1 MAGSMESIGHVDG
14 SPRPI
19 RVVTGLLVVQL
30 SQSVGASSV
39 ILTSFPQS
47 APLWQQ
53 DDCPHGVHRPSPT
66 VGVLRYLVEGTLQ
79 MELSLWRLIQG
90 G

>member
-19 RVVTGLLVVQL
+19 RVETGLLVVQL

-47 APLWQQ
+47 APLW
-53 DDCPHGVHRPSPT
+53 PAG
-66 VGVLRYLVEGTLQ
+66 
-79 MELSLWRLIQG
+79 
-90 G
+90 